1 MYISFYS
8 GVVAFL
14 ALTQCSDMAQGVSLH
29 QHHKLNLD
37 EPLGN
42 SAISIA
48 AQSDSDTYKEFFS
61 DLGDLFDKKSKA
73 KSDHL
78 HSGDKPGAS
87 DFSQTFGEDN
97 HDDKKTSDLT

>member
-14 ALTQCSDMAQGVSLH
+14 ALTQQLPDMAQGVALN
-29 QHHKLNLD
+29 QYHKLNLD

-48 AQSDSDTYKEFFS
+48 AQSDSEFFS
-61 DLGDLFDKKSKA
+61 DLGDLFSKKNKV
-73 KSDHL
+73 KSDHF
-78 HSGDKPGAS
+78 HSGDNKPGAS
-87 DFSQTFGEDN
+87 DLMQTFIDED
-97 HDDKKTSDLT
+97 HDGTKTSDLT